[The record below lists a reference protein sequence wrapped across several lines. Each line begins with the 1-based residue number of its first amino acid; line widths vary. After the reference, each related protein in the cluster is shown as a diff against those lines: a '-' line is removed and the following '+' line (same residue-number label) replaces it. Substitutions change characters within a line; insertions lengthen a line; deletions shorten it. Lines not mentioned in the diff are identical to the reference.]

1 MRNQAHQRGKL
12 MDKEFLDIDN
22 NSEDM
27 ATWEKIIT
35 DRDVNLHTCQFIDRE
50 LLCPKFEFLSASDF
64 IIITDSDRPNECA
77 FALVSG
83 GSDPKCELLPIQK
96 EGGN

>member
-1 MRNQAHQRGKL
+1 
-12 MDKEFLDIDN
+12 MDKKFLDIHT

-27 ATWEKIIT
+27 TTWEKIIT

-50 LLCPKFEFLSASDF
+50 LSCPKFEVL
-64 IIITDSDRPNECA
+64 TDSDRPNECT

-83 GSDPKCELLPIQK
+83 VSSDPQCELLPIQK